1 MIFPSDKKWII
12 ALMMFQKYMWIY
24 INIFWPVHKI
34 LKTINFNKKI
44 IKIINKCNISGEV
57 YALDDVQ
64 LKKMQTMWS
73 RVRHSNKS
81 RVSCIHICRCVAAPS
96 YTESMVHTRLDDR
109 RRWQPIVLFL
119 SVTVPP
125 PCSVPRQAM
134 WWTAEQGGVQRKRA
148 PADQPNKQARLTSRS
163 PP

>member
-12 ALMMFQKYMWIY
+12 SLMMFQKYMWIY

-81 RVSCIHICRCVAAPS
+81 RVSCIHICRCVVAPIIQNPWCPRGW
-96 YTESMVHTRLDDR
+96 MADAPL
-109 RRWQPIVLFL
+109 WQPIVLFL
-119 SVTVPP
+119 SVTVSP
-125 PCSVPRQAM
+125 SVPSLGRPCG
-134 WWTAEQGGVQRKRA
+134 EQGRRA
-148 PADQPNKQARLTSRS
+148 AQKGPSK
-163 PP
+163 

>member
-1 MIFPSDKKWII
+1 
-12 ALMMFQKYMWIY
+12 MMFQKYMWIY

-73 RVRHSNKS
+73 RVRHSKS
-81 RVSCIHICRCVAAPS
+81 RV
-96 YTESMVHTRLDDR
+96 
-109 RRWQPIVLFL
+109 
-119 SVTVPP
+119 
-125 PCSVPRQAM
+125 
-134 WWTAEQGGVQRKRA
+134 
-148 PADQPNKQARLTSRS
+148 
-163 PP
+163 

>member
-1 MIFPSDKKWII
+1 MIFPRDKKWII

-109 RRWQPIVLFL
+109 RRWQPIALFL

-125 PCSVPRQAM
+125 PPVPSLGRPCGERQNRAVCNAKGPLQ
-134 WWTAEQGGVQRKRA
+134 TNQINKR
-148 PADQPNKQARLTSRS
+148 D
-163 PP
+163 

>member
-125 PCSVPRQAM
+125 RPVPSLGRPCGERQNRAVCNAKGPLQ
-134 WWTAEQGGVQRKRA
+134 TNQINKR
-148 PADQPNKQARLTSRS
+148 D
-163 PP
+163 